1 MRFRSKC
8 TSVTSLILRS
18 YIPALPK
25 LYEHAEARSMKSRL
39 KATLVDIARAELHS
53 WCHRNFQSCACAR
66 KVVPVVMQPVSRI
79 CFLNKRYERPVH
91 TPPLNL
97 VRIQRQLV
105 ALLYVYNSDHVAA
118 FNGCNILSYHR
129 P

>member
-1 MRFRSKC
+1 MRFPGRC
-8 TSVTSLILRS
+8 ASVTSLILRS
-18 YIPALPK
+18 YIPALPQ
-25 LYEHAEARSMKSRL
+25 LYEHAETRSVKSRL

-66 KVVPVVMQPVSRI
+66 KVVPVVMQAVSRV

-91 TPPLNL
+91 TPPSGL
-97 VRIQRQLV
+97 VRMQRQLI
-105 ALLYVYNSDHVAA
+105 ALLYVDNSDHVAA
-118 FNGCNILSYHR
+118 FNGCNILSYHG